1 MKNHRLLLFA
11 TLILSLVAGLFFVSV
26 GQTNAQAT
34 FDWSEPINLSN
45 SGAST
50 EPNLVIDAR
59 GIIHVIW
66 VDEFDGYKY
75 AQSVDGVT
83 WSSPI
88 SVRFP
93 FTAEDDFPPMFLADE
108 SGVIHVLWLDGDNA
122 LYYGSALPSNFNT
135 PSTWKNTVK
144 LEESVVDFDAKVGP
158 NGVLHVGYVNID
170 EGNSGPAGVYYRRLS
185 GAGWSSVQ
193 GLYSS
198 QYFRSLEVGN
208 ANVRLSVSGENIYVV
223 WDDRSR
229 KRVFFTRS
237 VDGGKGWANAAQI
250 QGPEDLAGL
259 EQPFNINVNASNEGY
274 LLTWQVGIPGNNCIQ
289 YSQWS
294 LDGENLLGS
303 PVRMIDEFTACPQR
317 LEFIAQDDVFLVALL
332 STQNDFSMAAWDGVS
347 WSALQSQGQLSTFIN
362 PITLDSVLF
371 GCHKAYL
378 YGDRLFVVGCDGG
391 GGGDIWFSSRLLGS
405 LDEWF
410 PPPSAWTSPTILTR
424 VGQEVSAL
432 SSVADANNNI
442 HVLWVQS
449 PLPEAN
455 NGGSSIFYSR
465 WNGRWSEPRVIFSGF
480 TRVPTNLSVTTDNQ
494 GRLLLSW
501 VDGDMG
507 DLYFSW
513 SSSDRANVA
522 TEWSRP
528 ELVGTG
534 SQLGSSPDILAD
546 DSGKI
551 IIAYSIP
558 INEDRGIYMIQTE
571 DLGRTWSGPVNILN
585 AVDENWDSADRPVI
599 SLTGDGTLHILFN
612 RYSLR
617 EDGKSEGLYYSQSSN
632 GGYSWSQPRGVTGN
646 SVRWSHIVSPS
657 DQTLHVLWQE
667 NLGLG
672 YTTYHQVSRDGG
684 LSWDSPMSI
693 SNLSSGPV
701 DTTLATDASSHIH
714 VIHAYSRDGSL
725 VIQVLVWDGS
735 RWGPPD
741 EREVDAREG
750 YLEYSTVAEVSSQ
763 GSLQVISSLF
773 YPDSVD
779 EAGSDVLSIS
789 RSVGQFSDNQVLPP
803 ILISTPSELSEL
815 PEMMNIQPSS
825 TEPSPIS
832 SIVDTSAPS
841 RKNLYG
847 LLLMAAALI
856 GVFVFVLPARKKRK
870 S

>member
-1 MKNHRLLLFA
+1 MKKKLLLFT
-11 TLILSLVAGLFFVSV
+11 TLILSLFAGLFFGSV
-26 GQTNAQAT
+26 GRSHAQAT
-34 FDWSEPINLSN
+34 FDWLEPINLSN

-66 VDEFDGYKY
+66 VDELDGYKY
-75 AQSVDGVT
+75 VQSVDGVT
-83 WSSPI
+83 WTSPV

-93 FTAEDDFPPMFLADE
+93 FSAENDFPPMFLADE

-122 LYYGSALPSNFNT
+122 LYYGSALSSNFNT
-135 PSTWKNTVK
+135 PSSWKNTVK
-144 LEESVVDFDAKVGP
+144 LDESVVDFDAKVGP
-158 NGVLHVGYVNID
+158 NGTLHVGYVNIN

-208 ANVRLSVSGENIYVV
+208 ANVRLSVSGESIYVV
-223 WDDRSR
+223 WDDRPR

-237 VDGGKGWANAAQI
+237 LDGGRGWMDAVQI
-250 QGPEDLAGL
+250 QGPEDLPGL
-259 EQPFNINVNASNEGY
+259 ELPFNINVNAYKAGY

-303 PVRMIDEFTACPQR
+303 PVRMIDEFASCPQQ
-317 LEFIAQDDVFLVALL
+317 LEFIVHDDGFLVALL
-332 STQNDFSMAAWDGVS
+332 STQNDFSMIAWDGSS

-362 PITLDSVLF
+362 PITLESVLF
-371 GCHKAYL
+371 GCHKAHL
-378 YGDRLFVVGCDGG
+378 YGDRIFVVGCDDG

-410 PPPSAWTSPTILTR
+410 PPPSAWTSPTILTS

-442 HVLWVQS
+442 HVFWVQS
-449 PLPEAN
+449 PLPEVD
-455 NGGSSIFYSR
+455 GGISSIYYSR
-465 WNGRWSEPRVIFSGF
+465 WNGKWSEPRGIISGF
-480 TRVPTNLSVTTDNQ
+480 TRVPTNLSVTTANQ

-513 SSSDRANVA
+513 ASAARANVA
-522 TEWSRP
+522 TEWARP
-528 ELVGTG
+528 ELVPTG
-534 SQLGSSPDILAD
+534 SQLNSSPDILAD

-558 INEDRGIYMIQTE
+558 LNEDRGIYMIQTE
-571 DLGRTWSGPVNILN
+571 DVGRTWTGPVNILN
-585 AVDENWDSADRPVI
+585 AVNQNWDSADHPVI
-599 SLTGDGTLHILFN
+599 SLTGDGTLHMLFN

-617 EDGKSEGLYYSQSSN
+617 ENGKSEGLYYSQSSN

-646 SVRWSHIVSPS
+646 SVRWSRIVSLS
-657 DQTLHVLWQE
+657 DQTLHVVWQE

-672 YTTYHQVSRDGG
+672 YTTYHQVSHDGG
-684 LSWDSPMSI
+684 LSWDSPTSI
-693 SNLSSGPV
+693 SNLSGGPV
-701 DTTLATDASSHIH
+701 YITLATDTSSHIH
-714 VIHAYSRDGSL
+714 IVQAYGRNDGLVVQVLAWDGSL
-725 VIQVLVWDGS
+725 WS
-735 RWGPPD
+735 PFD

-750 YLEYSTVAEVSSQ
+750 YLDYSAIAEVSSQ
-763 GSLQVISSLF
+763 GSLQVVTSLF

-779 EAGSDVLSIS
+779 EAGSEVLSIS
-789 RSVGQFSDNQVLPP
+789 RSVGQFSGDQIPP
-803 ILISTPSELSEL
+803 PLMISTPSTLAEL
-815 PEMMNIQPSS
+815 PEMVNIQPES
-825 TEPSPIS
+825 TQPSPIS
-832 SIVDTSAPS
+832 SFVDTSAPS

-847 LLLMAAALI
+847 LLLMVAALI

-870 S
+870 R